1 MSDAA
6 DRILQRY
13 ATLYGDSGPA
23 QTRDEYIVARR
34 VKELEAKLAAS
45 EASVRGLI
53 EGQVELEARLEEQQ
67 RVCRVITR
75 IRQKAQARLDRMRK
89 AFGRT
94 GKQLLAMRAE
104 CMGGAYWPVPEHV
117 LKKLRE
123 YGVWRYGA
131 DEQPEDNKPVL
142 TCYRNEEFPIWELTY
157 WEMWPCWASVEKWEM
172 WRYIDPPPEHVLRRL
187 RGET

>member
-53 EGQVELEARLEEQQ
+53 EGQVELEAKLLEQR

-89 AFGRT
+89 AFKRI
-94 GKQLLAMRAE
+94 AARDR
-104 CMGGAYWPVPEHV
+104 WH
-117 LKKLRE
+117 
-123 YGVWRYGA
+123 YGA
-131 DEQPEDNKPVL
+131 EEQPEENKPVL

-187 RGET
+187 RGETDDHS